1 MQGECPGFQPGHFDQ
16 RLHQEVKLVDL
27 PVHGGQELR
36 PFFRRQVVA
45 SEDAGKHFDV
55 GNGCLDLVG
64 DVADQA
70 LDGLLVPLAL
80 ALALIHN
87 VEILHQLALH
97 LGGQAVFI
105 GLVALHR
112 PAGHQGVQGLAQV
125 VGKQAH
131 LPPLVPGPQA
141 HHGEDGGAQP
151 QDAPAHRRPRDGLP
165 QQPDQHPKQR
175 RRNQE
180 HPRAQDRH
188 AAVFHGLPPVQM

>member
-1 MQGECPGFQPGHFDQ
+1 MEGECARLQPGHFDEGLQ
-16 RLHQEVKLVDL
+16 QEIQLVDL
-27 PVHGGQELR
+27 PVHGGQKLR
-36 PFFRRQVVA
+36 PLFRRQVVA
-45 SEDAGKHFDV
+45 PEDTGKHLDV
-55 GNGCLDLVG
+55 GDGRLDLVG

-97 LGGQAVFI
+97 LGGQAVLI

-112 PAGHQGVQGLAQV
+112 PAGHQGVQHLAQV
-125 VGKQAH
+125 VGKHAH

-151 QDAPAHRRPRDGLP
+151 QDAPAHRRPGDGLP
-165 QQPDQHPKQR
+165 QQPHQRPKQR
-175 RRNQE
+175 RREQE
-180 HPRAQDRH
+180 HPRPQDRH